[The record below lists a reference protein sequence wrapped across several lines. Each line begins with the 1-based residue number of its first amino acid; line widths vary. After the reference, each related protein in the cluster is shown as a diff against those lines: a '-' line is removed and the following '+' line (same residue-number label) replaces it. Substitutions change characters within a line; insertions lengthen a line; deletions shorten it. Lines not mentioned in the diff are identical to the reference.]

1 MGVGQAQSS
10 YIFIDGNNLQST
22 LRDIETEFFEGRG
35 IELDWEKVKGDHRKA
50 YYYDAVPLQ
59 LPDESDTDYRVRV
72 EPKLEYLRHIERQ
85 SGFHVRTG
93 DAVSRRRQGLQQ
105 KMVDVQLAVDALSM
119 ASRGLFSSCTFV
131 IGDLDFRP
139 LIVALVEMGID
150 VELIY
155 PPGRTNDF
163 LLAAAD
169 RVNALDMLQAFRWMR
184 NDCPINRWAPQAF
197 SSIGNAT
204 PDRPIV
210 RRWEDEAYGRCLILK
225 EDEHRFRL
233 YSSKDPRGEQY
244 RRLELRAGNEA
255 ILREVALANYGLI
268 VPKG

>member
-1 MGVGQAQSS
+1 MRIDQSRS

-22 LRDIETEFFEGRG
+22 MRDIAAEFFEGRT
-35 IELDWEKVKGDHRKA
+35 IDVDWEKLKGDHRKA

-59 LPDESDTDYRVRV
+59 LSEESDTDYRARV
-72 EPKLEYLRHIERQ
+72 EPKLEYLKHIERQ

-119 ASRGLFSSCTFV
+119 ASRGLFTSCTFV

-150 VELIY
+150 VELIF
-155 PPGRTNDF
+155 PPGRANDF

-169 RVNALDMLQAFRWMR
+169 RVNALDVMQAFHWMR
-184 NDCPINRWAPQAF
+184 NDCPLTRWAPQSF
-197 SSIGNAT
+197 SSMSNAI

-210 RRWEDEAYGRCLILK
+210 RRWEDEAYGSCLILK
-225 EDEHRFRL
+225 EDDHRFML
-233 YSSKDPRGEQY
+233 YSSKDPRGQQY
-244 RRLELRAGNEA
+244 RRLEMRAGNEA
-255 ILREVALANYGLI
+255 ILRGAALARYDLI